1 MGTLE
6 CMKLTNIA
14 AYVLWIAAAAFL
26 MRFELHSDDA
36 GVIAFFI
43 LLATCLLGSLHPR
56 RAWQW
61 ALLVGPAVPAADLI
75 FGSPHSPFSLSETVK
90 LFVFVVVIGLAG
102 AYLGVLLRKT
112 VSAAAELYF

>member
-1 MGTLE
+1 
-6 CMKLTNIA
+6 MKLLNIS

-43 LLATCLLGSLHPR
+43 LLSTCLLGSLHPR
-56 RAWQW
+56 HAWQW
-61 ALLVGPAVPAADLI
+61 AFLVGPAVPAADLI
-75 FGSPHSPFSLSETVK
+75 FGSPHPPFQLADAAK
-90 LFVFVVVIGLAG
+90 LFVFVVAIGLVG

-112 VSAAAELYF
+112 FTAAADLYF

>member
-1 MGTLE
+1 
-6 CMKLTNIA
+6 MKLMNIA

-56 RAWQW
+56 HAWQW
-61 ALLVGPAVPAADLI
+61 AFLVGPAVPAADLI
-75 FGSPHSPFSLSETVK
+75 FGSSHQPFELPDAGK
-90 LFVFVVVIGLAG
+90 LFAFVVAIGLVG

-112 VSAAAELYF
+112 LSAAADLYF

>member
-1 MGTLE
+1 
-6 CMKLTNIA
+6 MKLTTIA

-26 MRFELHSDDA
+26 MRFESHSDDA

-56 RAWQW
+56 HAWQW
-61 ALLVGPAVPAADLI
+61 AFLVGPAVPAADLI
-75 FGSPHSPFSLSETVK
+75 FGSPHATFELPDAAK
-90 LFVFVVVIGLAG
+90 LFVFVVAIGLVG

-112 VSAAAELYF
+112 LSAAAGLYF